1 MIDWNNYTEELYNN
15 VHKFKQES
23 ELKNEA
29 YCNNLLDNI
38 ESAIKKYSIDSEEF
52 FLYNFEKL
60 SEELRNTYVSQKE
73 YRVTVSN
80 SFDRSNI
87 KNYISKYNCYLMFKE
102 YFKRDV
108 IKVESFDDYD
118 IFKEFVSKHKKYII
132 KVIDGSLGA
141 NVSVVNVNENDSVK
155 NLFFYA
161 LKYGGCIIEEFVNQD
176 SAFAAFNESSVNT
189 IRLTTACND
198 GKVEY
203 LFSLARFGRDNEI
216 VDNGGQGGIIS
227 MIDPLTGEVI
237 SDGYTEDLVK
247 FTEHPNS
254 HLTIKGFCVPRWNE
268 LLQMAETLAVM
279 AKGVTVIGWDFALTD
294 KGWVVIEANTQP
306 SIFPIQ
312 MLMAQT
318 FNHGIRKEYERL
330 LGKYKN
336 AQKVFDYEKL

>member
-1 MIDWNNYTEELYNN
+1 M
-15 VHKFKQES
+15 
-23 ELKNEA
+23 
-29 YCNNLLDNI
+29 
-38 ESAIKKYSIDSEEF
+38 
-52 FLYNFEKL
+52 YNFRYITGKDKK
-60 SEELRNTYVSQKE
+60 TFVSQKE
-73 YRVTVSN
+73 YRKTVSN
-80 SFDRSNI
+80 SLDKSWVR
-87 KNYISKYNCYLMFKE
+87 NYNSKYECYLMFKE

-108 IKVESFDDYD
+108 IKVESFDDYN
-118 IFKEFVSKHKKYII
+118 IFKEFVSRHKKYII

-189 IRLTTACND
+189 IRLTTVCND

-227 MIDPLTGEVI
+227 MVDPVTGEVI

-254 HLTIKGFCVPRWNE
+254 HLVIKGFCVPRWNE
-268 LLQMAETLAVM
+268 LLQMAEKLAVM

-318 FNHGIRKEYERL
+318 FNHGIRKEYELL
-330 LGKYKN
+330 LGEYKN
-336 AQKVFDYEKL
+336 TQKVFDYEKI

>member
-1 MIDWNNYTEELYNN
+1 MNFYYSEKEIVQNIN
-15 VHKFKQES
+15 KF
-23 ELKNEA
+23 A
-29 YCNNLLDNI
+29 YGSGPCI
-38 ESAIKKYSIDSEEF
+38 ESNLVNEIMQNNIIYGISPEEF
-52 FLYNFEKL
+52 FLYNFRYIKGKDKK
-60 SEELRNTYVSQKE
+60 TFVSQKE
-73 YRVTVSN
+73 YRKTISN
-80 SFDRSNI
+80 SLDKSWVG
-87 KNYISKYNCYLMFKE
+87 NYNSKYNCYLMFKE

-108 IKVESFDDYD
+108 IKVERFDDYNV
-118 IFKEFVSKHKKYII
+118 FKEFVSKHKKYII

-141 NVSVVNVNENDSVK
+141 NVSVVNVNENDNIK
-155 NLFFYA
+155 DLFFYA
-161 LKYGGCIIEEFVNQD
+161 LKYGGCVIEEYVNQD
-176 SAFAAFNESSVNT
+176 LAFAAFNESSVNT
-189 IRLTTACND
+189 IRLTTVCDD

-227 MIDPLTGEVI
+227 MVDPVTGQVV

-254 HLTIKGFCVPRWNE
+254 HLVIKGFRVPKWDE
-268 LLQMAETLAVM
+268 LLQMTEKLAVM
-279 AKGVTVIGWDFALTD
+279 AKGVTVIGWDFAFTD

-336 AQKVFDYEKL
+336 TPKVFNYEKI

>member
-1 MIDWNNYTEELYNN
+1 MNFQYSEKEIVQNIN
-15 VHKFKQES
+15 KFACGSGPCIES
-23 ELKNEA
+23 NLVNEIIQ
-29 YCNNLLDNI
+29 DNI
-38 ESAIKKYSIDSEEF
+38 IYGISPEEF
-52 FLYNFEKL
+52 FLYNFRYITDKDKK
-60 SEELRNTYVSQKE
+60 TFVPKKE
-73 YRVTVSN
+73 YRKTISN
-80 SFDRSNI
+80 SLDKSWVR
-87 KNYISKYNCYLMFKE
+87 NYNSKYNCYLIFKE
-102 YFKRDV
+102 YFKRDA
-108 IKVESFDDYD
+108 IKVENFDDYD

-189 IRLTTACND
+189 IRLTTVCND

-227 MIDPLTGEVI
+227 MVDPLTGEVI
-237 SDGYTEDLVK
+237 SDGYTEDLAK

-268 LLQMAETLAVM
+268 LLQMAEKLAVM

-294 KGWVVIEANTQP
+294 RGWVIIEANTQP

-336 AQKVFDYEKL
+336 AQKVFDYEKS